1 MSASTI
7 RSDVI
12 GSLLRPPELKAARGQ
27 WERGDLSPS
36 QFKQIEDRAVDDA
49 IRLQESAGLDV
60 VTDGE
65 LRRYAFF
72 GHLIDALDGFD
83 KLGGW
88 AIPFHNEAG
97 EQLVFKRPVVV
108 EKLRWRRSMCAEEL
122 VYLRARTTRATKVTL
137 ISSQQAAAYYD
148 PEKSSR
154 AYPTRDA
161 YLADIV
167 DLTRREV
174 DELVALGCT
183 YVQIDAP
190 QYAALLDPELREGY
204 RKRGSDPD
212 RLIDACIEMDNAV
225 IGSGAGR
232 RAGVTFGLHICR
244 GNNQSMFY
252 ASGGYEPIA
261 RVFGRSRFERFLL
274 EYDDQ
279 RSGGFEPLRAVPD
292 DRTVV
297 LGLVTTKSP
306 GLETVAALRA
316 RVEEAARLV
325 PLERLALSP
334 QCGFAST
341 MEGNRITPAEQEAKL
356 RRVVETARAIWGGG
370 SR

>member
-1 MSASTI
+1 
-7 RSDVI
+7 V
-12 GSLLRPPELKAARGQ
+12 
-27 WERGDLSPS
+27 
-36 QFKQIEDRAVDDA
+36 
-49 IRLQESAGLDV
+49 RLQEAAGLDV

-72 GHLIDALDGFD
+72 GHLIDALEGFD

-88 AIPFHNEAG
+88 AIPFHNEQG
-97 EQLVFKRPVVV
+97 ERLVFKRPVVV
-108 EKLRWRRSMCAEEL
+108 GRLRWRRSMCAEEF
-122 VYLRARTTRATKVTL
+122 VYLRARATRLTKVTL

-148 PEKSSR
+148 PEKSAG

-161 YLADIV
+161 YLADVV

-174 DELVALGCT
+174 EALAELGCT
-183 YVQIDAP
+183 YIQIDAP

-204 RKRGSDPD
+204 RQRGSDPD

-225 IGSGAGR
+225 IGR
-232 RAGVTFGLHICR
+232 HPGVTFGLHICR

-261 RVFGRSRFERFLL
+261 RVFTRSRFQRFLL
-274 EYDDQ
+274 EYDDR
-279 RSGGFEPLRAVPD
+279 RSGGFEPLRAVPE

-297 LGLVTTKSP
+297 LGLVTTKTP
-306 GLETVAALRA
+306 RLEPVAELES
-316 RVEEAARLV
+316 RVAEATRFV

-341 MEGNRITPAEQEAKL
+341 LEGNRISPEAQEAKL
-356 RRVVETARAIWGGG
+356 RRVAEAARLIFDGVR
-370 SR
+370 S

>member
-1 MSASTI
+1 
-7 RSDVI
+7 
-12 GSLLRPPELKAARGQ
+12 
-27 WERGDLSPS
+27 
-36 QFKQIEDRAVDDA
+36 
-49 IRLQESAGLDV
+49 
-60 VTDGE
+60 
-65 LRRYAFF
+65 
-72 GHLIDALDGFD
+72 
-83 KLGGW
+83 
-88 AIPFHNEAG
+88 
-97 EQLVFKRPVVV
+97 
-108 EKLRWRRSMCAEEL
+108 MCAEEL
-122 VYLRARTTRATKVTL
+122 VYLRARTDRATKVTL

-148 PEKSSR
+148 PDKSAR

-174 DELVALGCT
+174 DELIALGCT

-225 IGSGAGR
+225 IGGGAGR
-232 RAGVTFGLHICR
+232 RPGVTFGLHICR

-261 RVFGRSRFERFLL
+261 RVFGRSRFDRYLL
-274 EYDDQ
+274 EYDDH

-306 GLETVAALRA
+306 RLEPVAELRA

-356 RRVVETARAIWGGG
+356 RRVVETAREIWGGG

>member
-1 MSASTI
+1 MSAQAI
-7 RSDVI
+7 RSDVV
-12 GSLLRPPELKAARGQ
+12 GSLLRPPELKQARERA
-27 WERGDLSPS
+27 ERGELSAAEL
-36 QFKQIEDRAVDDA
+36 KQIEDRAVDEA
-49 IRLQESAGLDV
+49 VRLQEEAALDV

-83 KLGGW
+83 KFGGW
-88 AIPFHNEAG
+88 AIPFHNEQG
-97 EQLVFKRPVVV
+97 ERLVFKRPVVV
-108 EKLRWRRSMCAEEL
+108 DRLRWRRSMCSEEL
-122 VYLRARTTRATKVTL
+122 VYLRARTTRPVKVTL

-148 PEKSSR
+148 PEKSAG

-161 YLADIV
+161 YLADVV

-174 DELVALGCT
+174 EELVRLGCT

-190 QYAALLDPELREGY
+190 QYAALLDPDLREGY

-225 IGSGAGR
+225 IGAVIGR
-232 RAGVTFGLHICR
+232 HPGVTFGLHICR

-261 RVFGRSRFERFLL
+261 RVFTRSRFQRFLL
-274 EYDDQ
+274 EYDDE
-279 RSGGFEPLRAVPD
+279 RSGGFEPLRAMPE

-297 LGLVTTKSP
+297 LGLVTTKKP
-306 GLETVAALRA
+306 RVETVDELRA
-316 RVEEAARLV
+316 RIAEAAQIV

-341 MEGNRITPAEQEAKL
+341 MEGNRISAEEQRAKL
-356 RRVVETARAIWGGG
+356 RRVAETARMVWQ
-370 SR
+370 S